1 MHHVGHGWWGT
12 CSPFIAGRG
21 LRAGGGSLGRLEG
34 ECWGAYLCI
43 PAVGT
48 KSVTRLHRRA
58 TIGTLLRHEIIL
70 ASKLKTEGDRLIIAH
85 AALQGFRM
93 EYTP

>member
-1 MHHVGHGWWGT
+1 M
-12 CSPFIAGRG
+12 GRIE
-21 LRAGGGSLGRLEG
+21 RQRR
-34 ECWGAYLCI
+34 GAYLAV

-70 ASKLKTEGDRLIIAH
+70 ASKLKTEGDRLFIAH
-85 AALQGFRM
+85 AAYQGFRM
-93 EYTP
+93 EYTV